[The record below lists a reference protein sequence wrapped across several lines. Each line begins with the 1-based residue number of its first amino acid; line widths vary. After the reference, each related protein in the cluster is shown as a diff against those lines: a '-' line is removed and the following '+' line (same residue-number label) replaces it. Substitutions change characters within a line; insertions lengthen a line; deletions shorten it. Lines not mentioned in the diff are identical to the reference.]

1 MTNLEVVCVDDDE
14 FMLKAIGRLVRRLR
28 PEWRF
33 LLLHDPMRWQ
43 EDLAASGLEHP
54 AIFISD
60 LLMPK
65 KRGDELLDEVKGYLP
80 ESIRVLLTG
89 DTTQELPQK
98 AHSYAHFVLPKPF
111 TQEDFEHLFL
121 CAERLHKMPFNSECR
136 KKLCALSGL
145 PVLPNTVQEL
155 QAVIASPN
163 CDMHLMAEVISH
175 EPSLVARIFQIAN
188 SSYFGFRRHTD
199 SLPEAVSRLGAT
211 LIETI
216 AVSLLTQ
223 ISHHRVSPSQHKQVA
238 ERALQV
244 SSVARLIAKKMD
256 YNRRDQDK
264 VFVASLLT
272 SIGTLL
278 VLEEGAT
285 LENVKTFLGLQE
297 GYCDHHVVA
306 AYLLILWGYD
316 IDIGDIILC
325 QSHIDFLSQDETVIF
340 GSIAGLACIVEKLKT
355 EAQIEKLAE
364 RLPES
369 VGNVLLELTP
379 LLLETS

>member
-1 MTNLEVVCVDDDE
+1 MANLEVVCVDDDE

-33 LLLHDPMRWQ
+33 LLLDEPMRW
-43 EDLAASGLEHP
+43 EEIMADSDIEHP

-65 KRGDELLDEVKGYLP
+65 KRGDVLLNEVKMNLP

-98 AHSYAHFVLPKPF
+98 AHGYAHFVLPKPF
-111 TQEDFEHLFL
+111 TQDDFEHLFQ
-121 CAERLHKMPFNSECR
+121 CAERLHKMPFNAECR
-136 KKLCALSGL
+136 QKLGSLSGL
-145 PVLPNTVQEL
+145 PVLPHTVQEL
-155 QAVIASPN
+155 QNVIASPN

-199 SLPEAVSRLGAT
+199 SLSEAVSRLGAT

-223 ISHHRVSPSQHKQVA
+223 IPHHRVSPKQHQQVA
-238 ERALQV
+238 ERALRV
-244 SSVARLIAKKMD
+244 GSIARLIAKEMSFA
-256 YNRRDQDK
+256 RREQDK

-285 LENVKTFLGLQE
+285 LENIRTYLGLQD
-297 GYCDHHVVA
+297 GYHDHHVAA

-316 IDIGDIILC
+316 IDVGDMILS
-325 QSHIDFLSQDETVIF
+325 QSHIDFLSQNETVVY
-340 GSIAGLACIVEKLKT
+340 GSIVGLAYM
-355 EAQIEKLAE
+355 IEKFKTDEQFKQIAEQLPNVVSDAVLA
-364 RLPES
+364 LI
-369 VGNVLLELTP
+369 P
-379 LLLETS
+379 LLLETA

>member
-1 MTNLEVVCVDDDE
+1 MANLEVVCVDDDE

-33 LLLHDPMRWQ
+33 LLLDEPMRW
-43 EDLAASGLEHP
+43 EEIMADSDIEHP

-65 KRGDELLDEVKGYLP
+65 KRGDALLNEVKMRLP

-98 AHSYAHFVLPKPF
+98 AHGYAHFVLPKPF
-111 TQEDFEHLFL
+111 TQDDFEHLFQ
-121 CAERLHKMPFNSECR
+121 CAERLHKMPFNAECR
-136 KKLCALSGL
+136 QKLGSLSGL
-145 PVLPNTVQEL
+145 PVLPHTVQEL
-155 QAVIASPN
+155 QNVIASPN

-199 SLPEAVSRLGAT
+199 SLSEAVSRLGAT

-223 ISHHRVSPSQHKQVA
+223 IPHHRVSPRQHQQVA
-238 ERALQV
+238 ERALRV
-244 SSVARLIAKKMD
+244 GSIARLIAKEM
-256 YNRRDQDK
+256 NFARHEQDK

-285 LENVKTFLGLQE
+285 LENIRTYLGLQD
-297 GYCDHHVVA
+297 GYYDHHVAA

-316 IDIGDIILC
+316 IDIGDMILS
-325 QSHIDFLSQDETVIF
+325 QSHIDFLSQDETVVY
-340 GSIAGLACIVEKLKT
+340 GSIVGLAYMVEKFKA
-355 EAQIEKLAE
+355 EEQFNQLAE
-364 RLPES
+364 QLPS
-369 VGNVLLELTP
+369 VVGGAVSALIP
-379 LLLETS
+379 LLLETA

>member
-1 MTNLEVVCVDDDE
+1 MASLEVICVDDDE

-33 LLLHDPMRWQ
+33 LLLDEPMRW
-43 EDLAASGLEHP
+43 EEIMAASEIEHP

-65 KRGDELLDEVKGYLP
+65 KRGDVLLNEVKMNLP

-98 AHSYAHFVLPKPF
+98 AHGYAHFVLPKPF
-111 TQEDFEHLFL
+111 TQEDFEHLFQ
-121 CAERLHKMPFNSECR
+121 CAERLHKMPFNAECR
-136 KKLCALSGL
+136 QKLGSLSGL
-145 PVLPNTVQEL
+145 PVLPHTVQEL
-155 QAVIASPN
+155 QSTIASPN
-163 CDMHLMAEVISH
+163 CDMHLMADVVSH

-199 SLPEAVSRLGAT
+199 SLSEAVSRLGAT

-223 ISHHRVSPSQHKQVA
+223 IQHHRVSPSQHKQVA
-238 ERALQV
+238 ERALRV
-244 SSVARLIAKKMD
+244 GSIARLIAKEMSFA
-256 YNRRDQDK
+256 RCEQDK

-285 LENVKTFLGLQE
+285 LENVRTYLGLQE
-297 GYCDHHVVA
+297 GFYDHHVAA

-316 IDIGDIILC
+316 IDIGDIILS
-325 QSHIDFLSQDETVIF
+325 QSNIDFLSPDETVVY
-340 GSIAGLACIVEKLKT
+340 GSIVGLAYMIEKLKT
-355 EAQIEKLAE
+355 EAQLKQVAGQ
-364 RLPES
+364 LPDS
-369 VGNVLLELTP
+369 VGDVVLTLIP
-379 LLLETS
+379 LLLETA